1 MLKISTKNIFLIVL
15 VLFVIAGGFFYY
27 FYYNDNG
34 GQQVNYLIPGVPYY
48 GFYNHFFDA
57 DSAAFTSTA
66 DILGYWG
73 DGVNPPDLLDKFIK
87 GDSNTSDRAKRASQ
101 IQDINLNSSQIRS
114 FFQERGYETYRYA
127 TAQAG
132 NEINEIK
139 KFVNPK
145 KKIPVIIYQK
155 RSIDSARAAYGFRV
169 VIGVF
174 DKDKKVIV
182 HDHDLG
188 NNYEISY
195 QDFEKMF
202 QPNARVILAVWPS
215 EKLAAKLE
223 RPDYTKPYPNRLK
236 AMNNV
241 GELLIKAGD
250 ALWLNRSQKYEE
262 AIELYREFITDPKI
276 EYFPPAYRVAF
287 YVFLAQLYVQV
298 DKTDEAIK
306 VLNEKAL
313 PINHDLT
320 QSYDD
325 WEKPTDKDRFAKPY
339 YVLGDIYQKKG
350 NKSLAKENFEEV
362 LKIYPNDKIALE
374 ALSK

>member
-1 MLKISTKNIFLIVL
+1 MLKISTKNVFLIVL
-15 VLFVIAGGFFYY
+15 ILFAVAGGFFYY
-27 FYYNDNG
+27 FYYDNRA
-34 GQQVNYLIPGVPYY
+34 QVNYLIPGVPYY
-48 GFYNHFFDA
+48 GFYNYFFDA

-87 GDSNTSDRAKRASQ
+87 GDSNTGDRAKRALQ
-101 IQDINLNSSQIRS
+101 IQEINLNSLQIRS
-114 FFQERGYETYRYA
+114 FFQERGYETYRYVS
-127 TAQAG
+127 AQAG

-139 KFVNPK
+139 KFVNSD
-145 KKIPVIIYQK
+145 KKIPVIVYQK
-155 RSIDSARAAYGFRV
+155 RSIDPTRTTYGFRV

-174 DKDKKVIV
+174 DSEKKVIV

-202 QPNARVILAVWPS
+202 DSNSRVVLAVWPS
-215 EKLAAKLE
+215 EKLLATLKS
-223 RPDYTKPYPNRLK
+223 PDYTNPYPKRLN
-236 AMNNV
+236 AMNNA
-241 GELLIKAGD
+241 GELLIKAGN
-250 ALWLNRSQKYEE
+250 ALWLNRNQKYEE
-262 AIELYREFITDPKI
+262 ALKLYKEFITDPKI

-298 DKTDEAIK
+298 DKIDEAIK

-325 WEKPTDKDRFAKPY
+325 WEKPLDKDKFAKPY
-339 YVLGDIYQKKG
+339 YILGDIYQKKG
-350 NKSLAKENFEEV
+350 NKKLARENFEEV
-362 LKIYPNDKIALE
+362 LKIYPDDKTTQE
-374 ALSK
+374 ALSKLK